1 MGELESRDRWTGDE
15 RTRYYPVPLEGTV
28 EGATGRATVAAREV
42 ATQELYLE
50 SGCSLSSLWYQ
61 PFHTC
66 PLHTCTSHMEGK
78 SAI

>member
-1 MGELESRDRWTGDE
+1 VNGAEIFNLSRNPRRILQIAVCKRMGELESRDRWTGDE

-50 SGCSLSSLWYQ
+50 SGCSL
-61 PFHTC
+61 
-66 PLHTCTSHMEGK
+66 
-78 SAI
+78 